1 MGEAQSD
8 ALGGESM
15 QQVGLYAVE
24 RLLGQGGMGVVY
36 LARSPGGR
44 RVAVKVVHQDIA
56 RQPQFQQRF
65 AAEIDVVRRV
75 GGFHTA
81 AIVDADPQAD
91 PPWFATEYIPGLTLA
106 EHLAQHGPM
115 RSSALRALGAA
126 VAEALAAIHRC
137 GVVHRDLKPGNIIM
151 TEDGPRVMDFG
162 IARVLDE
169 TRLTSSG
176 LVVGTAGYL
185 SPEQSLGL
193 DVTGASDVFA
203 LGAVLVKAAGGSAF
217 HGQGHLALA
226 YQAVHEPADVSA
238 VPDELRDLV
247 RSCLEK
253 DPLRRPS
260 PQALLRSL
268 IEPESQRVTVPN
280 ATTPGPARGG
290 RQKGRAASG
299 KAHQDL
305 KPLAATD
312 GLRTLTVD
320 ERGISYQA
328 SGAVAGP
335 FNWDLILDV
344 ESEAGR
350 TNWFVKVNLAA
361 WQQQC
366 FIVAPDEE
374 TLSQWVSQFQLLVA
388 TYLPT

>member
-1 MGEAQSD
+1 MHR
-8 ALGGESM
+8 
-15 QQVGLYAVE
+15 VGPYAVE

-44 RVAVKVVHQDIA
+44 RVAVKVVHQNIA
-56 RQPQFQQRF
+56 RQPEFRQRF

-91 PPWFATEYIPGLTLA
+91 PPWFATEYIPGPTLA
-106 EHLAQHGPM
+106 DSLAQHGPM
-115 RSSALRALGAA
+115 RAPALRALGAA
-126 VAEALAAIHRC
+126 VAEALTAIHRC

-169 TRLTSSG
+169 SRLTSSG
-176 LVVGTAGYL
+176 FVVGTAGYL

-203 LGAVLVKAAGGSAF
+203 LGAVLVTAAGGAAF
-217 HGQGHLALA
+217 HGQGHAALA

-253 DPLRRPS
+253 EPLSRPS
-260 PQALLRSL
+260 PQAVVSRLT
-268 IEPESQRVTVPN
+268 EPAGPGATVLNVTAPS
-280 ATTPGPARGG
+280 PAQGS
-290 RQKGRAASG
+290 RQKWRAASDWASRG
-299 KAHQDL
+299 RP
-305 KPLAATD
+305 KPLAVAD
-312 GLRTLTVD
+312 GIRTLRVD
-320 ERGISYQA
+320 EGGITYA
-328 SGAVAGP
+328 SLSAVEGP
-335 FNWDLILDV
+335 FGWDSIFDV

-350 TNWFVKVNLAA
+350 TNWFIKINIGIS
-361 WQQQC
+361 QRQC

-374 TLSQWVSQFQLLVA
+374 TLSQWVAQFQLLVE
-388 TYLPT
+388 TYLPS

>member
-1 MGEAQSD
+1 
-8 ALGGESM
+8 M

-226 YQAVHEPADVSA
+226 YQAVHE
-238 VPDELRDLV
+238 
-247 RSCLEK
+247 
-253 DPLRRPS
+253 
-260 PQALLRSL
+260 
-268 IEPESQRVTVPN
+268 
-280 ATTPGPARGG
+280 
-290 RQKGRAASG
+290 
-299 KAHQDL
+299 
-305 KPLAATD
+305 
-312 GLRTLTVD
+312 
-320 ERGISYQA
+320 
-328 SGAVAGP
+328 AG
-335 FNWDLILDV
+335 
-344 ESEAGR
+344 
-350 TNWFVKVNLAA
+350 
-361 WQQQC
+361 
-366 FIVAPDEE
+366 
-374 TLSQWVSQFQLLVA
+374 
-388 TYLPT
+388 